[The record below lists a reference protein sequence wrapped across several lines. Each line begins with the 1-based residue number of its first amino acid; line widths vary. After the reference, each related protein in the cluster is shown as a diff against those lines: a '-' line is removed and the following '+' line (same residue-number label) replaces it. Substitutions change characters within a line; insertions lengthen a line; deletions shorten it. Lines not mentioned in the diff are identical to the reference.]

1 MSVKVRLP
9 GSLRDATGGVTR
21 IQAQGATLA
30 AVVADLERRYPAL
43 QGKILDERG
52 GLQSY
57 LNVYIGDQDARHTGG
72 GDSAVPD
79 DADVMVIPAMSGG
92 SDRAG
97 GAATDAASGTATDAA
112 SDRDARIGDAADSEP
127 RTVLDARGTLCPM
140 PIVRLQKA
148 VKGVP
153 VGSLIELIAT
163 DPGSDPDVK
172 AWGRETGNEIVE
184 AKRTGNEFRF
194 VIRRVR

>member
-9 GSLRDATGGVTR
+9 GSLRDATGGETR
-21 IQAQGATLA
+21 IEAAGGTLA

-43 QGKILDERG
+43 KGRILDERG

-57 LNVYIGDQDARHTGG
+57 VNIYIGGTDARHAGG
-72 GDSAVPD
+72 GDALVPD

-92 SDRAG
+92 AG
-97 GAATDAASGTATDAA
+97 
-112 SDRDARIGDAADSEP
+112 ADTT
-127 RTVLDARGTLCPM
+127 TVVDARGALCPM

-148 VKGVP
+148 VKDLPMGA
-153 VGSLIELIAT
+153 LIELLAT

-172 AWGRETGNEIVE
+172 AWGRETGNEIID
-184 AKRTGNEFRF
+184 AKREGNEFRF
-194 VIRRVR
+194 LIRRVR

>member
-9 GSLRDATGGVTR
+9 GSLRDATGGETR
-21 IQAQGATLA
+21 IEAAGATLA
-30 AVVADLERRYPAL
+30 DVVADLERRFPAL
-43 QGKILDERG
+43 RGRILDQWG

-57 LNVYIGDQDARHTGG
+57 VNVYIGDQDARDAGG
-72 GDSAVPD
+72 GGAPVPD

-92 SDRAG
+92 
-97 GAATDAASGTATDAA
+97 
-112 SDRDARIGDAADSEP
+112 AADGP
-127 RTVLDARGTLCPM
+127 PTVVDARGTLCPM

-148 VKGVP
+148 VQTAP
-153 VGSLIELIAT
+153 VGALIELLAT

-184 AKRTGNEFRF
+184 ATRAGGEFRF

>member
-21 IQAQGATLA
+21 IEAAGTTLA
-30 AVVADLERRYPAL
+30 AVIADLVRMYPAL

-57 LNVYIGDQDARHTGG
+57 LNVYIGDQDARHIGG
-72 GDSAVPD
+72 GGAAVAD
-79 DADVMVIPAMSGG
+79 EADVMVIPAMSGG
-92 SDRAG
+92 A
-97 GAATDAASGTATDAA
+97 DA
-112 SDRDARIGDAADSEP
+112 P
-127 RTVLDARGTLCPM
+127 TVLDARGTLCPM

-148 VKGVP
+148 VKALPIG
-153 VGSLIELIAT
+153 GLIELVAT

-172 AWGRETGNEIVE
+172 AWGRETGNEIIE
-184 AKRTGNEFRF
+184 TTRSGDEYRF
-194 VIRRVR
+194 LIRRVR

>member
-9 GSLRDATGGVTR
+9 GTLRDATGGETR
-21 IQAQGATLA
+21 ILATGGTLGA
-30 AVVADLERRYPAL
+30 VIADLERRFPAL
-43 QGKILDERG
+43 QGRILDSAG

-57 LNVYIGDQDARHTGG
+57 VNVYIGDQDARHSGG
-72 GDSAVPD
+72 AAAPVPD

-92 SDRAG
+92 EV
-97 GAATDAASGTATDAA
+97 
-112 SDRDARIGDAADSEP
+112 ADG
-127 RTVLDARGTLCPM
+127 RLVVDARGALCPM

-148 VKGVP
+148 VRTAP
-153 VGSLIELIAT
+153 VGALIELIAT

-184 AKRTGNEFRF
+184 ATRSGDEFRF

>member
-21 IQAQGATLA
+21 IEADGATLA

-43 QGKILDERG
+43 EGKILDQRG
-52 GLQSY
+52 ALQSY

-92 SDRAG
+92 SDTAG
-97 GAATDAASGTATDAA
+97 GAATDAAS
-112 SDRDARIGDAADSEP
+112 DRDAADSEP
-127 RTVLDARGTLCPM
+127 PTVLDARGTLCPM

-148 VKGVP
+148 IKGVP
-153 VGSLIELIAT
+153 IGSLIELIAT

-184 AKRTGNEFRF
+184 ATRTGAEFRF

>member
-21 IQAQGATLA
+21 IEATGTTLA
-30 AVVADLERRYPAL
+30 AVVADLERRFPAL
-43 QGKILDERG
+43 EGKILDERG

-57 LNVYIGDQDARHTGG
+57 LNVYIGDQDARHVGG
-72 GDSAVPD
+72 GSAKVPD

-92 SDRAG
+92 ADAPSTN
-97 GAATDAASGTATDAA
+97 ATHAPAEH
-112 SDRDARIGDAADSEP
+112 DARTI
-127 RTVLDARGTLCPM
+127 VDARGAMCPM
-140 PIVRLQKA
+140 PIVKLQKA
-148 VKGVP
+148 VKGIAI
-153 VGSLIELIAT
+153 GSLIELIAT

>member
-9 GSLRDATGGVTR
+9 GSLRDATGGETR
-21 IQAQGATLA
+21 IEAAGGTLG

-43 QGKILDERG
+43 QGRILDDRG
-52 GLQSY
+52 GLQRY
-57 LNVYIGDQDARHTGG
+57 VNVYIGDQDARHAGG
-72 GDSAVPD
+72 ADALVAD

-92 SDRAG
+92 ASADAPAG
-97 GAATDAASGTATDAA
+97 GA
-112 SDRDARIGDAADSEP
+112 
-127 RTVLDARGTLCPM
+127 VVVDARGALCPM

-148 VKGVP
+148 VKDLP
-153 VGSLIELIAT
+153 VGALIELLAT

-184 AKRTGNEFRF
+184 ATREGNAFRF
-194 VIRRVR
+194 LIRRVR

>member
-21 IQAQGATLA
+21 IEAAGTTLA

-43 QGKILDERG
+43 EGKILDERG

-57 LNVYIGDQDARHTGG
+57 LNVYIGDQDARHAGG
-72 GDSAVPD
+72 ADAPVAD

-92 SDRAG
+92 ADAAG
-97 GAATDAASGTATDAA
+97 GAATDAP

-148 VKGVP
+148 VRGVP
-153 VGSLIELIAT
+153 VGGLIELIAT

-184 AKRTGNEFRF
+184 AKRDGGEFRF
-194 VIRRVR
+194 VIRRMR

>member
-9 GSLRDATGGVTR
+9 GSLRDATGGETR
-21 IQAQGATLA
+21 IEAAGGTLA

-43 QGKILDERG
+43 KGRILDERG

-57 LNVYIGDQDARHTGG
+57 VNVYIGGTDARHAGG
-72 GDSAVPD
+72 GDALVPD

-92 SDRAG
+92 A
-97 GAATDAASGTATDAA
+97 
-112 SDRDARIGDAADSEP
+112 AADTT
-127 RTVLDARGTLCPM
+127 TVVDARGALCPM

-148 VKGVP
+148 VKDLPMGA
-153 VGSLIELIAT
+153 LIELLAT

-172 AWGRETGNEIVE
+172 AWGRETGNEIID
-184 AKRTGNEFRF
+184 AKREGNEFRF
-194 VIRRVR
+194 LIRRVR

>member
-21 IQAQGATLA
+21 IEAAGGTLA

-43 QGKILDERG
+43 EGKILDERG
-52 GLQSY
+52 SLQSY
-57 LNVYIGDQDARHTGG
+57 LNVYIGDQDARHVGG
-72 GDSAVPD
+72 GDAAVPD

-92 SDRAG
+92 ADAQTAAAA
-97 GAATDAASGTATDAA
+97 GAAP
-112 SDRDARIGDAADSEP
+112 DS
-127 RTVLDARGTLCPM
+127 RTVVDARGAMCPM
-140 PIVRLQKA
+140 PIVKLQKA

-153 VGSLIELIAT
+153 VGSLVELIAT

-172 AWGRETGNEIVE
+172 AWGRETGNEIV
-184 AKRTGNEFRF
+184 RTDHTADEFRF
-194 VIRRVR
+194 LIRRVR

>member
-21 IQAQGATLA
+21 IEADGATLA

-92 SDRAG
+92 ADAPVGASSDTAS
-97 GAATDAASGTATDAA
+97 GAA
-112 SDRDARIGDAADSEP
+112 I
-127 RTVLDARGTLCPM
+127 VVDARGAMCPM
-140 PIVRLQKA
+140 PIVKLQKA

-153 VGSLIELIAT
+153 VGALIELIAT

>member
-21 IQAQGATLA
+21 IEAAGTTLA
-30 AVVADLERRYPAL
+30 AVVADLERKFPAL

-57 LNVYIGDQDARHTGG
+57 LNVYIGDQDARHVGG
-72 GDSAVPD
+72 GGAAVPD
-79 DADVMVIPAMSGG
+79 DSDVMIIPAMSGG
-92 SDRAG
+92 AV
-97 GAATDAASGTATDAA
+97 A
-112 SDRDARIGDAADSEP
+112 P
-127 RTVLDARGTLCPM
+127 TVIDARGTLCPM
-140 PIVRLQKA
+140 PIVRLAKA

-153 VGSLIELIAT
+153 VGGLIELIAT

-172 AWGRETGNEIVE
+172 AWGRETGNEIIQ
-184 AKRTGNEFRF
+184 ATRTGDEFRF

>member
-9 GSLRDATGGVTR
+9 GSLRDATGGETR
-21 IQAQGATLA
+21 IEAAGGTLA

-43 QGKILDERG
+43 RGRILDERG

-57 LNVYIGDQDARHTGG
+57 VNVYIGGTDARHAGG
-72 GDSAVPD
+72 GDALVPD

-92 SDRAG
+92 AG
-97 GAATDAASGTATDAA
+97 ADAATGGPGTGKT
-112 SDRDARIGDAADSEP
+112 
-127 RTVLDARGTLCPM
+127 TLVDARGALCPM

-148 VKGVP
+148 VKDLP
-153 VGSLIELIAT
+153 VGALIELLAT

-184 AKRTGNEFRF
+184 AKRDGNEFRF
-194 VIRRVR
+194 LIRRVR

>member
-9 GSLRDATGGVTR
+9 GSLREATGGVTR
-21 IQAQGATLA
+21 IEAVGTTLA
-30 AVVADLERRYPAL
+30 AVVADLERKFPAL
-43 QGKILDERG
+43 RGKILDERG

-57 LNVYIGDQDARHTGG
+57 LNVYIGDQDARHAGG
-72 GDSAVPD
+72 GAAATPD
-79 DADVMVIPAMSGG
+79 DSDVMVIPAMSGG
-92 SDRAG
+92 A
-97 GAATDAASGTATDAA
+97 DA
-112 SDRDARIGDAADSEP
+112 P
-127 RTVLDARGTLCPM
+127 TVLDARGTLCPM

-153 VGSLIELIAT
+153 IGALIELIAT

-184 AKRTGNEFRF
+184 ATRTGDEFRF

>member
-21 IQAQGATLA
+21 IEAKGTTLA

-43 QGKILDERG
+43 EGKILDERG

-92 SDRAG
+92 ADAPAEAG
-97 GAATDAASGTATDAA
+97 APADADAA
-112 SDRDARIGDAADSEP
+112 I
-127 RTVLDARGTLCPM
+127 VVDARGALCPM
-140 PIVRLQKA
+140 PIVKLQKA

-172 AWGRETGNEIVE
+172 AWGRETGNEIV
-184 AKRTGNEFRF
+184 RTAHSANEFRF

>member
-21 IQAQGATLA
+21 IEAAGTTLA

-43 QGKILDERG
+43 EGKILDERG

-57 LNVYIGDQDARHTGG
+57 LNVYIGDKDARHVGG
-72 GDSAVPD
+72 GDAAVPD

-92 SDRAG
+92 ADAQSD
-97 GAATDAASGTATDAA
+97 TATDAA
-112 SDRDARIGDAADSEP
+112 SDRDARI
-127 RTVLDARGTLCPM
+127 VVDARGAMCPM
-140 PIVRLQKA
+140 PIVKLQKA

>member
-21 IQAQGATLA
+21 IEAAGTTLA
-30 AVVADLERRYPAL
+30 QVVADLERRYPGL
-43 QGKILDERG
+43 QGKILDARG
-52 GLQSY
+52 SLQSY
-57 LNVYIGDQDARHTGG
+57 LNVYIGDKDARQVGG
-72 GDSAVPD
+72 GAAIVPD

-92 SDRAG
+92 A
-97 GAATDAASGTATDAA
+97 DA
-112 SDRDARIGDAADSEP
+112 P
-127 RTVLDARGTLCPM
+127 TVVDARGAMCPM

-153 VGSLIELIAT
+153 VGSLIELFAT

-172 AWGRETGNEIVE
+172 AWGRETGNEIV
-184 AKRTGNEFRF
+184 RTEHTPGEFRF

>member
-21 IQAQGATLA
+21 IAAAGTTLA
-30 AVVADLERRYPAL
+30 AVVADLVQQYPAL

-57 LNVYIGDQDARHTGG
+57 LNVYIGDQDARHVGG
-72 GDSAVPD
+72 GDAAVPD

-92 SDRAG
+92 A
-97 GAATDAASGTATDAA
+97 
-112 SDRDARIGDAADSEP
+112 IADESVGSQQP
-127 RTVLDARGTLCPM
+127 ALVDARGSVCPT
-140 PIVRLQKA
+140 PIVRLA
-148 VKGVP
+148 TTVKGAP
-153 VGSLIELIAT
+153 VGGLIELLAT
-163 DPGSDPDVK
+163 DPGCESDVR
-172 AWGRETGNEIVE
+172 AWSRQTGHEVVLVSQAGAE
-184 AKRTGNEFRF
+184 LRF

>member
-9 GSLRDATGGVTR
+9 GSLRDATGGETR
-21 IQAQGATLA
+21 IEAAGGTLG

-43 QGKILDERG
+43 QGRILDDRG

-57 LNVYIGDQDARHTGG
+57 VNVYIGDQDARHAGG
-72 GDSAVPD
+72 ADAPVAD

-92 SDRAG
+92 ASADAPA
-97 GAATDAASGTATDAA
+97 GAAAGNA
-112 SDRDARIGDAADSEP
+112 
-127 RTVLDARGTLCPM
+127 VVVDARGALCPM

-148 VKGVP
+148 VKDLP
-153 VGSLIELIAT
+153 VGALIELLAT

-184 AKRTGNEFRF
+184 AKRDGNEFRF
-194 VIRRVR
+194 LIRRVR

>member
-21 IQAQGATLA
+21 IEADGATLA

-92 SDRAG
+92 S
-97 GAATDAASGTATDAA
+97 GAATDAA
-112 SDRDARIGDAADSEP
+112 SDRDALGGDAAGAEA
-127 RTVLDARGTLCPM
+127 RTVLDARGALCPM

-153 VGSLIELIAT
+153 VGALIELIAT

-184 AKRTGNEFRF
+184 ATRSGNEFRF
-194 VIRRVR
+194 LIRRVR

>member
-9 GSLRDATGGVTR
+9 GSLREATGGETR
-21 IQAQGATLA
+21 IEAAGGTLA

-43 QGKILDERG
+43 QGRILDERG

-57 LNVYIGDQDARHTGG
+57 VNVYIGSTDARHAGG
-72 GDSAVPD
+72 GDALVPD

-92 SDRAG
+92 AG
-97 GAATDAASGTATDAA
+97 ADTAT
-112 SDRDARIGDAADSEP
+112 
-127 RTVLDARGTLCPM
+127 VVDARGALCPM

-148 VKGVP
+148 VKDLP
-153 VGSLIELIAT
+153 IGSLIELLAT

-172 AWGRETGNEIVE
+172 AWGRETGNEIVD
-184 AKRTGNEFRF
+184 AKRQGNEFRF
-194 VIRRVR
+194 LIRRVR